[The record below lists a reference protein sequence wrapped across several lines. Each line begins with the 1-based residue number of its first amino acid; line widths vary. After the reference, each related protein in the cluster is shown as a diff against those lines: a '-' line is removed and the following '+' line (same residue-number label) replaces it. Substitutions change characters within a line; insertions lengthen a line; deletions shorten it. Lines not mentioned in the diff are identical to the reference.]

1 MIPRLED
8 LSIRHRILLTI
19 AIVVII
25 LLLMAMVGFLGGR
38 WEEAQGQE
46 APKYEPLLV
55 MMDKRA
61 LEAAYHDHLKLLF
74 SVWLKDDVRAT
85 ERISKGLGIA
95 RRAYAAAAD
104 QIERR
109 EKALAGR

>member
-1 MIPRLED
+1 VIPKLED
-8 LSIRHRILLTI
+8 LSIPKRIVLTI
-19 AIVVII
+19 AIIMIV
-25 LLLMAMVGFLGGR
+25 LLVMAMVGFLGGR
-38 WEEAQGQE
+38 WEEAQGE
-46 APKYEPLLV
+46 EVPKYESHLV
-55 MMDKRA
+55 VMDKRA

-104 QIERR
+104 QLEKR
-109 EKALAGR
+109 EKALSER